1 MVAILPAVRHAR
13 NALVVLVSIFTF
25 SACNGDTKPTP
36 TISSVTLTPA
46 TVVGSVVVPGTVSIS
61 ASAPAG
67 GTTVTLTSSNPAVAA
82 VPASVTVASGSTSAA
97 FSVTTTAVA
106 AATQVTITAS
116 LGGTR
121 TTNLTV
127 TPPALA
133 ASFTVTE
140 GAVVNRCTL
149 SVGGATLDCTFNG
162 SASTG
167 AIASWTWIYQVGPN
181 VVTQGPFITATLA
194 TPSTG
199 GCSLFTGQT
208 GGGASTNLQM
218 AVRLEVR
225 DAGGTVA
232 FTNNNNV
239 TVVPRAGSCGF

>member
-1 MVAILPAVRHAR
+1 MSTTIPAASRMR
-13 NALVVLVSIFTF
+13 SALVVVVSIFTF
-25 SACNGDTKPTP
+25 SACNGDQKPTP
-36 TISSVTLTPA
+36 TVSSVTLGTP
-46 TVVGSVVVPGTVSIS
+46 TVVGSVAVQGTVSIS
-61 ASAPAG
+61 AAAPSG
-67 GTTVTLTSSNPAVAA
+67 GATVTLTSSNPAVAA
-82 VPASVTVASGSTSAA
+82 VPPSVTVQSGSTSAA
-97 FSVTTTAVA
+97 FSVTTTPVA
-106 AATQVTITAS
+106 AAAQVTITAS

-121 TTNLTV
+121 TANLTV

-140 GAVVNRCTL
+140 GAVANRCTL

-225 DAGGTVA
+225 DAGGTMA

-239 TVVPRAGSCGF
+239 TVVPRAGACGF